1 VNTEGQYWVPWYY
14 KLSFFDDKPV
24 LGSFLGI
31 NPDTFKINDICYDFC
46 NMMLL
51 TVYFFSYGN
60 PINSKNIKVSFS
72 STKSLEK
79 ALLEYTKMKQKDK
92 FIEKQPEGYEPLDI
106 DAIEDDLSEQA
117 ADDSKEYYMGSTY
130 YLN

>member
-1 VNTEGQYWVPWYY
+1 
-14 KLSFFDDKPV
+14 
-24 LGSFLGI
+24 
-31 NPDTFKINDICYDFC
+31 
-46 NMMLL
+46 MMLL